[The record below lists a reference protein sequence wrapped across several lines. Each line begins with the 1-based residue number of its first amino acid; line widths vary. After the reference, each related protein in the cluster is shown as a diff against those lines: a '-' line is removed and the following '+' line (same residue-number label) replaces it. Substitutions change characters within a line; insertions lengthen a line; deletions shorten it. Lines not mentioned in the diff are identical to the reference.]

1 MGDITPKGV
10 SVSVTARGK
19 ATATGKAGL

>member
-10 SVSVTARGK
+10 SVSVTACGE
-19 ATATGKAGL
+19 ATATGKGGL